1 MNWNRVSNSRGV
13 ALCLV
18 FLFEGLIPKHH
29 VLSLFNN
36 HPKIPSRQPS
46 CQFIKSET
54 TWNYAMAKI
63 LVTLTLPKEL
73 SRCYVRST
81 VVSLDGLQ
89 PAYWL
94 RRGLFVHLLGV
105 GVVFVWVYYVIIP
118 KARDWRRILI
128 TWCWS
133 LPRDSYVVYITRS

>member
-1 MNWNRVSNSRGV
+1 
-13 ALCLV
+13 
-18 FLFEGLIPKHH
+18 
-29 VLSLFNN
+29 
-36 HPKIPSRQPS
+36 
-46 CQFIKSET
+46 
-54 TWNYAMAKI
+54 MAKI

-105 GVVFVWVYYVIIP
+105 GVVFV
-118 KARDWRRILI
+118 
-128 TWCWS
+128 
-133 LPRDSYVVYITRS
+133 